1 MLRMD
6 GKNVNFNGV
15 SIVNDVQIASMNASS
30 SNNSV
35 YFNFNIDNIETYK
48 ANIDTVNTDM
58 EDFRDAVIEAI

>member
-15 SIVNDVQIASMNASS
+15 SIINDAQVATMNASS

-35 YFNFNIDNIETYK
+35 YFNFSIENVDTYK
-48 ANIDTVNTDM
+48 ANIDAVNTDM

>member
-15 SIVNDVQIASMNASS
+15 SIVTDAQVATMNASS

-35 YFNFNIDNIETYK
+35 YFNFSIENVDTYK
-48 ANIDTVNTDM
+48 ANIDAVNTDM

>member
-15 SIVNDVQIASMNASS
+15 SIVNDAQAATMNASS

-35 YFNFNIDNIETYK
+35 YFNFSIENVDVYK
-48 ANIDTVNTDM
+48 ANIDAVNTDM

>member
-15 SIVNDVQIASMNASS
+15 SIVNDAQVATMNASS

-35 YFNFNIDNIETYK
+35 YFNFSIENVDTYK
-48 ANIDTVNTDM
+48 ANIDAVNTDM

>member
-15 SIVNDVQIASMNASS
+15 SIVNDAQIATMNASS

-35 YFNFNIDNIETYK
+35 YFNFSIENVDTYK
-48 ANIDTVNTDM
+48 ANIDAVNTDM